1 MREIAT
7 DLARWLAAGERVALA
22 TVVWAQ
28 GSSPR
33 PPGARLA
40 LTASGHMAGSVSGGC
55 VEGTVFAEAQEVLAS
70 GQPKRLRYSA
80 SDESGW
86 EVGLAC
92 GGTIEVYVEP
102 LADIHCRVLE
112 AVEAEET
119 IALATRLGRS
129 TIPAE
134 ANVATADAD
143 RRRHSGIDLTG
154 FGTDVPIRPVRST
167 NGRGQTVG
175 GHLLAWP
182 DGRLEGDGSLAPLL
196 TLLFPGPA
204 ADLHRDPEG
213 DVFLEV
219 ITPPPTLVIVGAVHI
234 AAPLVTLAQALGF
247 HVRLIDARRAF
258 ATRDR
263 FPTVDDLVIAWPQ
276 DALHADKLG
285 PHHAVVVLT
294 HDPKFDVPALQIALR
309 SQASYVGLIGSR
321 TTQAKRRAALREA
334 GFGEAEVARIH
345 GPVGLDLGG
354 REPAEIALAI
364 LAEVVAVQHGR
375 SGGMLSD
382 KGKDAGEP
390 VST

>member
-7 DLARWLAAGERVALA
+7 DLARWLAAGEQVALA
-22 TVVWAQ
+22 TVVWAE

-55 VEGTVFAEAQEVLAS
+55 VEGAVCTEAQEVLSS

-80 SDESGW
+80 ADESGW

-92 GGTIEVYVEP
+92 GGSIEVYVEP
-102 LADIHCRVLE
+102 LAEVHRRVLA
-112 AVEAEET
+112 AVQAEET
-119 IALATRLGRS
+119 VALATRLGGS
-129 TIPAE
+129 ATPPE
-134 ANVATADAD
+134 ANA
-143 RRRHSGIDLTG
+143 
-154 FGTDVPIRPVRST
+154 RPSETRFS
-167 NGRGQTVG
+167 

-182 DGRLEGDGSLAPLL
+182 DGRLEGDSSLAPLL
-196 TLLFPGPA
+196 TPLFPGPA
-204 ADLHRDPEG
+204 ADLHQDPEG

-234 AAPLVTLAQALGF
+234 AVPLVTLAQALGF

-258 ATRDR
+258 ATRER
-263 FPTVDDLVIAWPQ
+263 FPTVDELVVAWPQ
-276 DALHADKLG
+276 DALQAEKLG
-285 PHHAVVVLT
+285 PQHAVAVLS

-309 SQASYVGLIGSR
+309 SRASYVGLIGSR

-334 GFGEAEVARIH
+334 GFSEAEVARIH

-364 LAEVVAVQHGR
+364 LAEVVAVRHGR
-375 SGGMLSD
+375 SGGTLSD
-382 KGKDAGEP
+382 KGKDAGGA